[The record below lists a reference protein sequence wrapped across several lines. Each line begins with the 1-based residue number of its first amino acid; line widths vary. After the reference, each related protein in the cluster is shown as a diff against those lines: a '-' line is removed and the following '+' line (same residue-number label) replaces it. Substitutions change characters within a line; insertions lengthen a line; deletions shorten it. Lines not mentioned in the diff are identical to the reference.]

1 MESESPYAWRQMLFY
16 LSFLDADAAVSFVE
30 WARHEATKPY
40 SILGRQL
47 GPALSG
53 LECVVSGGR
62 FDQQGIAETP
72 GGARRFLGWT
82 AGQHWLLAQQINE
95 ARRS

>member
-1 MESESPYAWRQMLFY
+1 MLFY

-30 WARHEATKPY
+30 WARHEAAKPY

-47 GPALSG
+47 GPVLSG
-53 LECVVSGGR
+53 LEWVVSGGR

-82 AGQHWLLAQQINE
+82 AGQHWLLAPQISE
-95 ARRS
+95 ARRSRSG